1 MSLKE
6 VIMLIILTL
15 MSGAETNSVNLVSG
29 NKGNMLLLTCMWD
42 SPHQSSRN
50 STQIFSTMSS
60 SALLLLF
67 INNAR
72 GPAMIHDDR
81 MEDVGHGTQ
90 DKSHVIRHLSIG
102 FIL

>member
-67 INNAR
+67 IINIVYALS
-72 GPAMIHDDR
+72 
-81 MEDVGHGTQ
+81 V
-90 DKSHVIRHLSIG
+90 KSQVKIIFKTKFKNSRKKH
-102 FIL
+102 